1 MKTNIL
7 KIIYVIFPKYEKSTY
22 SLLEAWNNNDK
33 KYRDNTT
40 KYNNILVS
48 PFRNN

>member
-1 MKTNIL
+1 MKRVHIHYL
-7 KIIYVIFPKYEKSTY
+7 KLEIITI
-22 SLLEAWNNNDK
+22 K